1 MIKSVGMRYKK
12 RFKMYLNMKVP
23 IIYLAEISEC
33 KRLWMDKHYAL
44 FYETSFGILLI
55 AAGGFSRA
63 ALTLTK
69 TT

>member
-1 MIKSVGMRYKK
+1 
-12 RFKMYLNMKVP
+12 MKVP
-23 IIYLAEISEC
+23 IIYLAKISEC